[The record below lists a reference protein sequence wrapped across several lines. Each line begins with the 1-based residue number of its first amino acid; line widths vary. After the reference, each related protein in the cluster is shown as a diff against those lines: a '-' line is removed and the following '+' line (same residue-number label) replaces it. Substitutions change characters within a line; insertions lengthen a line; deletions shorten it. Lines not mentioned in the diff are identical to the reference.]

1 MAGVSH
7 DVEEVRWNLS
17 ELCTSA
23 DEARAGWTE
32 LVARATAFAERYR
45 GRIAGLDAAGLRQL
59 LDECDLLEQDA
70 SRLYVYGSSRVN
82 MDAADVEA
90 NDLATFARE
99 RGADIENQLVFVD
112 LEWIALDDE
121 PAETLLASPELAG
134 FAHKLRTLRDEKP
147 YVLSEAEE
155 QALNARTPAVS
166 SWSTLHDRQIA
177 TLEIPFD
184 GGDGVE
190 PHSVNVILS
199 YMYRPERELRP
210 GALEALYVGLEP
222 RTEVLAACYDALVGD
237 RLGLD
242 RVRGFA
248 DPMQPTNMRN
258 ELDAATVDAMLA
270 ATQESYPLGRRWFE
284 AKAGLLGLDRL
295 ELADQYAPVGEG
307 RDFPWAEAVEI
318 VDAAFAGFSPRLAEI
333 FRECLEAGHVDA
345 SPRNGKASGAYCTT
359 VSKEILPLV
368 LLNYT
373 GRFRDVVTLAHEFG
387 HATHGA
393 LALERQTYRS
403 HRTGL
408 AMAEVPSTFAQ
419 LIADDYLLEL
429 ESDPQTRRALVIDRL
444 EQAMAAIFRQVV
456 LARFEQRAYALRA
469 EGRTLDPG
477 AAVGALARGEPA
489 LLRRLARPAGRLPAR
504 LVVHPALHPRPLLHV
519 RVLLRAPRR
528 AAAPRPL
535 PRGSGGVRAAV
546 SRLPRRGRIGVA
558 GGAARAVRPRS
569 PGRGHVARRICAV
582 RVDPARSRARRVE
595 AASFP

>member
-1 MAGVSH
+1 MTGVSH
-7 DVEEVRWNLS
+7 DVEEVRWNLA
-17 ELCTSA
+17 ELCASA
-23 DEARAGWTE
+23 DEARAEWTE
-32 LVARATAFAERYR
+32 LVARATVFAERYR

-59 LDECDLLEQDA
+59 LDECDLLEQVA
-70 SRLYVYGSSRVN
+70 ARLFVYGSSRVN

-199 YMYRPERELRP
+199 YMYRPERELRR
-210 GALEALYVGLEP
+210 GALEALYAGLEP
-222 RTEVLAACYDALVGD
+222 RTDVLAACYDALVGD

-242 RVRGFA
+242 RVRGFD

-258 ELDAATVDAMLA
+258 ELDAATVDAMIA
-270 ATQESYPLGRRWFE
+270 ATQESYALGRRWFE

-318 VDAAFAGFSPRLAEI
+318 VDASFAGFSPRLAEI
-333 FRECLEAGHVDA
+333 FRECLDAGHVDA
-345 SPRNGKASGAYCTT
+345 SPRAGKASGAYCTT

-469 EGRTLDPG
+469 EGRTLTPERLSELWLEENRLYYGNSLHLPDGYRLGWSYIPHFIHVRFYTY
-477 AAVGALARGEPA
+477 AYSFAHLVA
-489 LLRRLARPAGRLPAR
+489 LLLYGRYHEDPEAFVPLYLDFLGAGGSASPA
-504 LVVHPALHPRPLLHV
+504 ALLEPFGLD
-519 RVLLRAPRR
+519 LRAADTWR
-528 AAAPRPL
+528 AAFAQFESILREAEL
-535 PRGSGGVRAAV
+535 AA
-546 SRLPRRGRIGVA
+546 
-558 GGAARAVRPRS
+558 
-569 PGRGHVARRICAV
+569 
-582 RVDPARSRARRVE
+582 
-595 AASFP
+595 